1 MTDVVTLLLA
11 DHHVLVAEGL
21 GMLLDSEDDLD
32 VVDLAHHSDQAVQL
46 AEVHQPTVLVL
57 DAQLPPGDLAET
69 LTAARAAAPAT

>member
-32 VVDLAHHSDQAVQL
+32 VVDLAHHSDQAVWS
-46 AEVHQPTVLVL
+46 V
-57 DAQLPPGDLAET
+57 PGRNAKRNGL
-69 LTAARAAAPAT
+69 RKP